1 MKVIV
6 LILIFSFSLIPLLAY
21 GAIDKTMVLALSF
34 DDIIG
39 NIAKDSSMYG
49 LDAKVNGPK
58 SVDGK
63 FGKALEFNGSTDFVQ
78 VPDNPNL
85 LLLDGG
91 TLMVWAYIKTSSGHA
106 SWPRIMIKSNTNGGT
121 NGYDFLFDRANGY
134 AVRFCIGGACNSY
147 TPVPT
152 DSWHHIA
159 VTFDGKE
166 INVYVDG
173 AKTGNLAQPGAAIN
187 TTGSPLNI
195 GNGVAVDR
203 PFQGMYDEIRIF
215 DRALKQDEIKY
226 QMARGIRDIVSVEH
240 QYKLITTWSVIK
252 NEY

>member
-6 LILIFSFSLIPLLAY
+6 LILLFSISFMPLLAY
-21 GAIDKTMVLALSF
+21 GAVDKTMVLALSF
-34 DDIIG
+34 DDLVG
-39 NIAKDSSMYG
+39 NTARDSSFYG
-49 LDAKVNGPK
+49 IDAKVNGPK
-58 SVDGK
+58 LVDGK
-63 FGKALEFNGSTDFVQ
+63 FGKALEFNGEKDFVQ

-91 TLMVWAYIKTSSGHA
+91 TLMVWAYIKTTSGHA

-173 AKTGNLAQPGAAIN
+173 SKTGNLAQPGPAIN

-195 GNGVAVDR
+195 GNGVATDR
-203 PFQGMYDEIRIF
+203 PFQGIYDEIRIF
-215 DRALKQDEIKY
+215 NRALKQDEIKY
-226 QMARGIRDIVSVEH
+226 QMNRGTRDIISVEPL
-240 QYKLITTWSVIK
+240 YKLISTWSAIK
-252 NEY
+252 SQY